1 MTQADY
7 YIRSGDAKRV
17 LVMGA
22 ETLSRIS
29 DPHDRDGM
37 IYADGAGAT
46 ILEAMTSTEP
56 VGILSHAAR
65 SDTHEYAYMLWMD
78 RSNNPNYKENNLFLK
93 MQGHKLYEYA
103 LKTVPQVVK
112 QSLDM
117 AGLSI
122 NDVNKVLIHQAN
134 GKMDEAILER
144 LFGLYGIKEIPPD
157 VMPMS
162 ISWLGNSSVATIPTL
177 LDLVCKEKI
186 DNHAWEKGHII
197 VITSVGAGMNIN
209 SMVYKIP

>member
-1 MTQADY
+1 
-7 YIRSGDAKRV
+7 
-17 LVMGA
+17 
-22 ETLSRIS
+22 
-29 DPHDRDGM
+29 
-37 IYADGAGAT
+37 
-46 ILEAMTSTEP
+46 
-56 VGILSHAAR
+56 
-65 SDTHEYAYMLWMD
+65 
-78 RSNNPNYKENNLFLK
+78 
-93 MQGHKLYEYA
+93 LYEYA

-122 NDVNKVLIHQAN
+122 TDVNKVLIHQAN

-144 LFGLYGIKEIPPD
+144 LFSLYGVKEIPPD

-162 ISWLGNSSVATIPTL
+162 IAWLGNSSVATIPTL

-186 DNHAWEKGHII
+186 NNHAWEKGHII

-209 SMVYKIP
+209 SLVYKIP